1 MTQLERLKDELIT
14 LTVRRGYPAELGA
27 LMAAELG
34 TEKTITRMITYLT
47 HVAPERAEDM
57 VDEMLAIQ
65 SDRDFWVDKKKSE
78 YYQQQYNSSIIRC
91 SGRRRTGSRI
101 GSGSAH
107 RSIQQAEKPL
117 GTFLAPF

>member
-47 HVAPERAEDM
+47 HVAPRA
-57 VDEMLAIQ
+57 
-65 SDRDFWVDKKKSE
+65 
-78 YYQQQYNSSIIRC
+78 
-91 SGRRRTGSRI
+91 RRGY
-101 GSGSAH
+101 GG
-107 RSIQQAEKPL
+107 
-117 GTFLAPF
+117 

>member
-47 HVAPERAEDM
+47 YVAPGRAEDM
-57 VDEMLAIQ
+57 VDEMLAIR
-65 SDRDFWVDKKKSE
+65 SDRDFWADKKRSE
-78 YYQQQYNSSIIRC
+78 Y
-91 SGRRRTGSRI
+91 
-101 GSGSAH
+101 
-107 RSIQQAEKPL
+107 
-117 GTFLAPF
+117 

>member
-1 MTQLERLKDELIT
+1 MTQMERLKDELIT

-57 VDEMLAIQ
+57 VDEMLAIR
-65 SDRDFWVDKKKSE
+65 SDRDFWADKKRSE
-78 YYQQQYNSSIIRC
+78 YYQKQYN
-91 SGRRRTGSRI
+91 
-101 GSGSAH
+101 
-107 RSIQQAEKPL
+107 QMLWDEKNR
-117 GTFLAPF
+117 

>member
-34 TEKTITRMITYLT
+34 TEKTITRMIAYLT

-57 VDEMLAIQ
+57 VDEMLAIH
-65 SDRDFWVDKKKSE
+65 S
-78 YYQQQYNSSIIRC
+78 
-91 SGRRRTGSRI
+91 
-101 GSGSAH
+101 
-107 RSIQQAEKPL
+107 L
-117 GTFLAPF
+117 PFGNLLSCIVTPFSHL

>member
-14 LTVRRGYPAELGA
+14 LTVRRGYP
-27 LMAAELG
+27 AELG

-65 SDRDFWVDKKKSE
+65 SDRDFWADKKRSE
-78 YYQQQYNSSIIRC
+78 YYQQQYN
-91 SGRRRTGSRI
+91 
-101 GSGSAH
+101 
-107 RSIQQAEKPL
+107 QMLWEEKNR
-117 GTFLAPF
+117 